1 MAQGWEAD
9 ADQIRAHAANI
20 DAIRDRFGAVKDA
33 STHIRQDDQAYGLL
47 CGWISGLL
55 EGRHVTQ
62 DEIIAYVE
70 ENLRIAADL
79 LRQTADG
86 YEGVESDAESSMK
99 GIGSRL
105 GATYQ

>member
-1 MAQGWEAD
+1 MAKGWEAD

-20 DAIRDRFGAVKDA
+20 DAIRDGFGPVKDA
-33 STHIRQDDQAYGLL
+33 STHIQRDDQAYGLL

-55 EGRHVTQ
+55 EERHVTQ

-79 LRQTADG
+79 LRQTAAG
-86 YEGVESDAESSMK
+86 YEQSDSDAEVSLN

-105 GATYQ
+105 GGTLR